1 MGFPYSYIVN
11 YNLIAG
17 EVVVSNIAVF
27 EIFVTLLYRSAWR
40 GGRVAEGNGL
50 LNRRTGI
57 YLYRGFES
65 RPLRLASLCRIRT
78 RGGMGE
84 KFPHVVGVTGAS
96 TASDA
101 RGAEPLWKFGF

>member
-1 MGFPYSYIVN
+1 MGFSYSYIVN

-65 RPLRLASLCRIRT
+65 RPLRFFSKQGDDKR
-78 RGGMGE
+78 
-84 KFPHVVGVTGAS
+84 P
-96 TASDA
+96 D
-101 RGAEPLWKFGF
+101 